1 MAKSFNFLKKKNL
14 AATTIIALTFL
25 MGNIIA
31 IATPSQAWASEAID
45 HTGQGSTIDVSQASS
60 VPGTE
65 SSGNITGGGVI
76 APVEPPTNDTATAT
90 TAVTATATEQNQTTI
105 AVPYFM
111 IDTDMGREAIYFIS
125 PDDRLVTVDLS
136 ADPNYPGGMPLHT
149 LILPDGKKAYLTTM
163 SSNESAAAIIALRIN
178 NIDWNRGTADV
189 DVTNVMEIA
198 SINAQPFIAIPN
210 QTSVSQPITALWI
223 PNNQQIHG
231 PTLHPSGTY
240 AYFTQWTD
248 DKIRVVDA
256 TTDQLAESDPIQNG
270 ILSRQLHGIFFNPSG
285 TKALATG
292 YFFDLNHV
300 ILYDVASG
308 GGDLE
313 LSGVITLEGT
323 SSGDNSTGNNNA
335 DRSYAAF
342 PHFVRWLDDRYAIT
356 STQQLGPTSVTPLN
370 TEVIGPSVWLID
382 TDTQSANM
390 IIGPTD
396 SVNGSGI
403 YKPASDIAIIGNKL
417 YVAEEDSMDEEINN
431 DGYVSIWDISN
442 ISTPTL
448 INRLGPGNGL
458 PEDFQLGH
466 ALYPTPDER
475 YMYVQS
481 WNSGHLVKIDTST
494 DSVVHV
500 FDKDDGLVLQHGGFV
515 TGTAR

>member
-1 MAKSFNFLKKKNL
+1 MIKSFKFFKKKDL

-31 IATPSQAWASEAID
+31 VATPSQAWASEAID
-45 HTGQGSTIDVSQASS
+45 HTGHGSTIDVSQTSS
-60 VPGTE
+60 VLDTE
-65 SSGNITGGGVI
+65 PSGSITGGGVI

-90 TAVTATATEQNQTTI
+90 ATEQNQTTT

-111 IDTDMGREAIYFIS
+111 VDTDMGREVIYFIS
-125 PDDRLVTVDLS
+125 PDDRLATVDLS

-163 SSNESAAAIIALRIN
+163 SSNESAATIIALRIN
-178 NIDWNRGTADV
+178 DIDWNAGTADV
-189 DVTNVMEIA
+189 DITNVMEIA
-198 SINAQPFIAIPN
+198 GINAQPFIAIPN
-210 QTSVSQPITALWI
+210 QTSASQPITALWI

-248 DKIRVVDA
+248 DKIRVVDT

-300 ILYDVASG
+300 ISYDVTSG
-308 GGDLE
+308 GGNLE
-313 LSGVITLEGT
+313 LSDVITLEGT
-323 SSGDNSTGNNNA
+323 STNNSTNDNNNNTT
-335 DRSYAAF
+335 RSYAAF

-356 STQQLGPTSVTPLN
+356 STQQLGPTSATPLS
-370 TEVIGPSVWLID
+370 TQVIGPSVWLID
-382 TDTQSANM
+382 TDNQTANM

-431 DGYVSIWDISN
+431 DGYVSVWDISN

-475 YMYVQS
+475 YVYVQS

-494 DSVVHV
+494 DAVVHV
-500 FDKDDGLVLQHGGFV
+500 FDKDDGFVLPHGGFV
-515 TGTAR
+515 TGTTR